1 MRKNNKMALRV
12 LSTATFLAMVAS
24 CTAPAFAGTYY
35 LENGDITVD
44 AKEDGNHITQ
54 GDLYQDHL
62 DEGKTI
68 ITDHED
74 ESDTSAVSNTVTINV
89 DDNATGDV
97 TIKDANIDTDGVTND
112 PKDHWSWSSSPDIMK
127 DGITVDTKKNAT
139 ANITLDNVTVNAK
152 NEEKGDIGGAGMK
165 VKGDG
170 TTSIELNGNNTLSA
184 GYNHAGLE
192 KDDVHGAGN
201 LIIKDDYNDDGTEK
215 SEEEKKNSPTGS
227 LTATGSGES
236 AGIGSCVGRDTSNI
250 EITGGKIHAQGDDGA
265 GIGSGDAGNL
275 TAKADNIKISGGD
288 ITAIGDNS
296 GAGIGSGFQGSS
308 ASIEITGGTIHA
320 TSDNGAGI
328 GGGETSENASITIT
342 GGYVDAKSNY
352 GGAGIGSGD
361 GSLGK
366 LTIDISG
373 DDTTV
378 IGTSGPT
385 WYPGAGIGTGNSAHH
400 DTVDIKIRGGKVEA
414 TGATGIGASGE
425 SRNAVTSVSISGGKV
440 TAIGNSGGAGIGTG
454 NDNYGDYDSHMTTD
468 ITITGGE
475 VTAIGDKGAAG
486 IGNGYHNNNSDT
498 NITITG
504 GTIKAVGGK
513 GAAAIGGGCDDP
525 YDADSVKATVKIDS
539 SNRALKITAIVQGDS
554 KGAIGNGTVDDDD
567 PFSAVDFDDITVD
580 SLGEEHGALVQ
591 FMNNYDAATGTGTL
605 YKAIHNKKYIE
616 ETYNNPDDD
625 HEWGNPK
632 IIKEAAPGVPGI
644 IRYTCVV
651 DGCGATHDVPYD
663 YKAPEEPG
671 NTPTTPDVKPDTPAA
686 PDAPVQDVTPGTADT
701 TPADG
706 TVLPGN
712 VQNPDVL
719 DAKPEDAP
727 VTPANAVNP
736 AVQNAKALPQTGS
749 NWLAVLGT
757 ALSGV
762 AMMAAGFFLDRKRG
776 ENR

>member
-74 ESDTSAVSNTVTINV
+74 KNDTSAVSNTVTINV

-97 TIKDANIDTDGVTND
+97 TIKDANIDNSCGRYDTEKN
-112 PKDHWSWSSSPDIMK
+112 
-127 DGITVDTKKNAT
+127 GITVDTKSENAK
-139 ANITLDNVTVNAK
+139 ANITLDNVTIK
-152 NEEKGDIGGAGMK
+152 PGEDGDGGNNYGGAGLE

-170 TTSIELNGNNTLSA
+170 TANIELNGDNTLN
-184 GYNHAGLE
+184 GGIYHAGVE
-192 KDDVHGAGN
+192 KDDTKGTGN

-227 LTATGSGES
+227 LTA
-236 AGIGSCVGRDTSNI
+236 N
-250 EITGGKIHAQGDDGA
+250 GGFDAA
-265 GIGSGDAGNL
+265 GIGSGDYDHTSNIEISGGKVVASGGYDAAGIGG
-275 TAKADNIKISGGD
+275 AKRGAAENIKISGGD
-288 ITAIGDNS
+288 ITASAGS
-296 GAGIGSGFQGSS
+296 GAGIGSGFDDDSHLYGGH
-308 ASIEITGGTIHA
+308 ANSIEITGGTIHA
-320 TSDNGAGI
+320 TSNTGAGI
-328 GGGETSENASITIT
+328 GGSEQSDYVDITISGGNITAESRSGAGIGT
-342 GGYVDAKSNY
+342 GDNAEEGATIRISGKDTVINATSKF
-352 GGAGIGSGD
+352 GAGIGSGYCDESDSQYTITIND
-361 GSLGK
+361 GTVNATGSTG
-366 LTIDISG
+366 IGIA
-373 DDTTV
+373 DDGTN
-378 IGTSGPT
+378 GTSANITINGGKIT
-385 WYPGAGIGTGNSAHH
+385 ATGTSHSAGIGNGWDSSAHE
-400 DTVDIKIRGGKVEA
+400 EA
-414 TGATGIGASGE
+414 IT
-425 SRNAVTSVSISGGKV
+425 N
-440 TAIGNSGGAGIGTG
+440 
-454 NDNYGDYDSHMTTD
+454 
-468 ITITGGE
+468 ITITGGDI
-475 VTAIGDKGAAG
+475 TAVGGEGAAG
-486 IGNGYHNNNSDT
+486 IGDGAGNYDNTVNV
-498 NITITG
+498 IITG
-504 GTIKAVGGK
+504 GTIKAVGGE
-513 GAAAIGGGCDDP
+513 GAAAIGGGVHE
-525 YDADSVKATVKIDS
+525 DADEDTTKTTVKIDS
-539 SNRALKITAIVQGDS
+539 SNRALKITAIVQGDGE
-554 KGAIGNGTVDDDD
+554 GAIGNGTLEDDD
-567 PFSAVDFDDITVD
+567 PFSGVDFDDITVD

-616 ETYNNPDDD
+616 ETYNNPNDD

-663 YKAPEEPG
+663 YKAPE
-671 NTPTTPDVKPDTPAA
+671 TPDTPSTPVT

-757 ALSGV
+757 ALSG
-762 AMMAAGFFLDRKRG
+762 AFLMAAGFFLDRKRG

>member
-1 MRKNNKMALRV
+1 MRKNNKTALRV

-24 CTAPAFAGTYY
+24 CTVPAFAGTYY
-35 LENGDITVD
+35 LEKGDITVD

-74 ESDTSAVSNTVTINV
+74 KNDTSAVSNTVTINV
-89 DDNATGDV
+89 DEGVTGDV
-97 TIKDANIDTDGVTND
+97 TIKDANIDN
-112 PKDHWSWSSSPDIMK
+112 SSASEYTAK
-127 DGITVDTKKNAT
+127 SGITVDTKGESSK
-139 ANITLDNVTVNAK
+139 ANITLDNVTIK
-152 NEEKGDIGGAGMK
+152 PGEDGDGGNNDGGAGLE
-165 VKGDG
+165 VKGNG
-170 TTSIELNGNNTLSA
+170 TANIELNGDNTLN
-184 GYNHAGLE
+184 GGIYHAGVE
-192 KDDVHGAGN
+192 KDDTKGTGN

-215 SEEEKKNSPTGS
+215 SEEEKKDSPTGS
-227 LTATGSGES
+227 LTANGGFDA
-236 AGIGSCVGRDTSNI
+236 AGIGSSDYDHTSNI
-250 EITGGKIHAQGDDGA
+250 EISGGKVVASGGYDAA
-265 GIGSGDAGNL
+265 GIGGSKRGA
-275 TAKADNIKISGGD
+275 AENIKISGGD
-288 ITAIGDNS
+288 ITASAGS
-296 GAGIGSGFQGSS
+296 GAGIGSGFDDDSHLYGGH
-308 ASIEITGGTIHA
+308 ANSIEITGGTIHA
-320 TSDNGAGI
+320 TSNTGAGI
-328 GGGETSENASITIT
+328 GGSEQSDYVDITISGGNITAESRLGAGIGT
-342 GGYVDAKSNY
+342 GDNAEESATIRISGKDTVINATSKS
-352 GGAGIGSGD
+352 GAGIGSGYCDDSDSQYTITIND
-361 GSLGK
+361 GTVNATGSTG
-366 LTIDISG
+366 IGIA
-373 DDTTV
+373 DD
-378 IGTSGPT
+378 GTSSTSANITINSGKIT
-385 WYPGAGIGTGNSAHH
+385 ATATSHSAGIGNGWDSSS
-400 DTVDIKIRGGKVEA
+400 E
-414 TGATGIGASGE
+414 E
-425 SRNAVTSVSISGGKV
+425 EAVT
-440 TAIGNSGGAGIGTG
+440 N
-454 NDNYGDYDSHMTTD
+454 
-468 ITITGGE
+468 ITITGGDI
-475 VTAIGDKGAAG
+475 TAVGGKGAAG
-486 IGNGYHNNNSDT
+486 IGDGAHNYDNTVNV
-498 NITITG
+498 IITG
-504 GTIKAVGGK
+504 GTIKAVGGE
-513 GAAAIGGGCDDP
+513 GAAAIGGGMADDVP
-525 YDADSVKATVKIDS
+525 SKTTVKIDS

-554 KGAIGNGTVDDDD
+554 KGAIGNGTVDSDD
-567 PFSAVDFDDITVD
+567 PFSGVDFDDITVD

-616 ETYNNPDDD
+616 ETYNNPNDD

-757 ALSGV
+757 ALSG
-762 AMMAAGFFLDRKRG
+762 AFLMAAGFFLDRKRG

>member
-1 MRKNNKMALRV
+1 MRKNNKTALRV

-24 CTAPAFAGTYY
+24 CTVPAFAGTYY
-35 LENGDITVD
+35 LEKGDITVN

-74 ESDTSAVSNTVTINV
+74 KNDTSAVSNTVTINV

-97 TIKDANIDTDGVTND
+97 TIKDANIDNSCGRYDTEKN
-112 PKDHWSWSSSPDIMK
+112 
-127 DGITVDTKKNAT
+127 GITVDTKSENAK
-139 ANITLDNVTVNAK
+139 ANITLDNVTIK
-152 NEEKGDIGGAGMK
+152 PGEDGDGGNNDGGAGLE
-165 VKGDG
+165 VKGNG
-170 TTSIELNGNNTLSA
+170 TANIELNGDNTLN
-184 GYNHAGLE
+184 GGIYHAGVE
-192 KDDVHGAGN
+192 KDDTKGTGN
-201 LIIKDDYNDDGTEK
+201 LIIKDDYNDNGTEK
-215 SEEEKKNSPTGS
+215 SEEEKKDSPTGS
-227 LTATGSGES
+227 LTANGGFDA
-236 AGIGSCVGRDTSNI
+236 AGIGSSDYDHTSNI
-250 EITGGKIHAQGDDGA
+250 EISGGKVVASGGYDAA
-265 GIGSGDAGNL
+265 GIGGSKRGA
-275 TAKADNIKISGGD
+275 AENIKISGGD
-288 ITAIGDNS
+288 ITASAGS
-296 GAGIGSGFQGSS
+296 GAGIGSGFDDDSHLYGGH
-308 ASIEITGGTIHA
+308 ANSIEITGGTIHA
-320 TSDNGAGI
+320 TSNTGAGI
-328 GGGETSENASITIT
+328 GGSEQSDYVDITISGGNITAESRLGAGIGT
-342 GGYVDAKSNY
+342 GDNAEESATIRISGKDTVINATSKS
-352 GGAGIGSGD
+352 GAGIGSGYCDDSDSQYTITIND
-361 GSLGK
+361 GTVNATGSTG
-366 LTIDISG
+366 IGIA
-373 DDTTV
+373 DD
-378 IGTSGPT
+378 GTSSTSANITINSGKIT
-385 WYPGAGIGTGNSAHH
+385 ATATSHSAGIGNGWDSSS
-400 DTVDIKIRGGKVEA
+400 E
-414 TGATGIGASGE
+414 E
-425 SRNAVTSVSISGGKV
+425 EAVT
-440 TAIGNSGGAGIGTG
+440 N
-454 NDNYGDYDSHMTTD
+454 
-468 ITITGGE
+468 ITITGGDI
-475 VTAIGDKGAAG
+475 TAVGGKGAAG
-486 IGNGYHNNNSDT
+486 IGDGAHNYDNTVNV
-498 NITITG
+498 IITG
-504 GTIKAVGGK
+504 GTIKAVGGE
-513 GAAAIGGGCDDP
+513 GAAAIGGGMADDVP
-525 YDADSVKATVKIDS
+525 SKTTVKIDS

-554 KGAIGNGTVDDDD
+554 KGAIGNGTVDSDD
-567 PFSAVDFDDITVD
+567 PFSGVDFDDITVD

-632 IIKEAAPGVPGI
+632 IIKKAAPGVPGI

-727 VTPANAVNP
+727 VTPA
-736 AVQNAKALPQTGS
+736 VQNAKALPQTGS

-757 ALSGV
+757 ALSG
-762 AMMAAGFFLDRKRG
+762 AFLMAAGFFLDRKRG

>member
-1 MRKNNKMALRV
+1 MRKNNKTALRV

-24 CTAPAFAGTYY
+24 CTVPAFAGTYY
-35 LENGDITVD
+35 LEKGDITVN

-74 ESDTSAVSNTVTINV
+74 KNDTSAVSNTVTINV
-89 DDNATGDV
+89 DEGVTGDV
-97 TIKDANIDTDGVTND
+97 TIKDANIDNSCGRYDTEKN
-112 PKDHWSWSSSPDIMK
+112 
-127 DGITVDTKKNAT
+127 GITVDTKSENAK
-139 ANITLDNVTVNAK
+139 ANITLDNVTIK
-152 NEEKGDIGGAGMK
+152 PGEDGDGGNNYGGAGLE

-170 TTSIELNGNNTLSA
+170 TANIELNGDNTLN
-184 GYNHAGLE
+184 GGIYHAGVE
-192 KDDVHGAGN
+192 KDDTKGTGN

-227 LTATGSGES
+227 LTA
-236 AGIGSCVGRDTSNI
+236 N
-250 EITGGKIHAQGDDGA
+250 GGFDAA
-265 GIGSGDAGNL
+265 GIGSGDYDHTSNIEISGGKVVASGGYDAAGIG
-275 TAKADNIKISGGD
+275 TGDNAEEGATIKISGKDTVINADGATGIGNGGYTTGD
-288 ITAIGDNS
+288 LIKIDIEDGTITASGTVGIGVSDGSDESSEINISGGIINATGSS
-296 GAGIGSGFQGSS
+296 GAGIGNEQWNNDATVKINIS
-308 ASIEITGGTIHA
+308 GGTITANGGTYHA
-320 TSDNGAGI
+320 
-328 GGGETSENASITIT
+328 
-342 GGYVDAKSNY
+342 YYY
-352 GGAGIGSGD
+352 GDLGSAGIGSGYRCD
-361 GSLGK
+361 AS
-366 LTIDISG
+366 S
-373 DDTTV
+373 
-378 IGTSGPT
+378 
-385 WYPGAGIGTGNSAHH
+385 
-400 DTVDIKIRGGKVEA
+400 VDI
-414 TGATGIGASGE
+414 
-425 SRNAVTSVSISGGKV
+425 N
-440 TAIGNSGGAGIGTG
+440 
-454 NDNYGDYDSHMTTD
+454 
-468 ITITGGE
+468 ITGGNI
-475 VTAIGDKGAAG
+475 TAI
-486 IGNGYHNNNSDT
+486 
-498 NITITG
+498 
-504 GTIKAVGGK
+504 GGK
-513 GAAAIGGGCDDP
+513 GAAAIGGGVRDESG
-525 YDADSVKATVKIDS
+525 DAPDVKVKIDS
-539 SNRALKITAIVQGDS
+539 SNRALKITAIVPGS
-554 KGAIGNGTVDDDD
+554 REGAIGEGALYEYGSDLTD
-567 PFSAVDFDDITVD
+567 AVDFDDITVD

-632 IIKEAAPGVPGI
+632 IIKKAAPGVPGI

-727 VTPANAVNP
+727 VAPANAVNP
-736 AVQNAKALPQTGS
+736 AVQSAKALPQTGS

-757 ALSGV
+757 ALSG
-762 AMMAAGFFLDRKRG
+762 AFLMAAGFFLDRKRG

>member
-1 MRKNNKMALRV
+1 MRKNNKTALRV

-24 CTAPAFAGTYY
+24 CTVPAFAGTYY
-35 LENGDITVD
+35 LEKGDITVN

-74 ESDTSAVSNTVTINV
+74 KNDTSAVSNTVTIKV
-89 DDNATGDV
+89 DEGVTGDV
-97 TIKDANIDTDGVTND
+97 TIKDANIDN
-112 PKDHWSWSSSPDIMK
+112 SSASEYTAK
-127 DGITVDTKKNAT
+127 SGITVDTKGESSK
-139 ANITLDNVTVNAK
+139 ANITLDNVTIK
-152 NEEKGDIGGAGMK
+152 PGEDGDGGNNDGGAGLE
-165 VKGDG
+165 VKGNG
-170 TTSIELNGNNTLSA
+170 TANIELNGDNTLN
-184 GYNHAGLE
+184 GGIYHAGVE
-192 KDDVHGAGN
+192 KDDTKGTGN

-215 SEEEKKNSPTGS
+215 SEEEKKDSPTGS
-227 LTATGSGES
+227 LTANGGFDA
-236 AGIGSCVGRDTSNI
+236 AGIGSSDYDHTSNI
-250 EITGGKIHAQGDDGA
+250 EISGGKVVASGGYDAA
-265 GIGSGDAGNL
+265 GIGGSKRGA
-275 TAKADNIKISGGD
+275 AENIKISGGD
-288 ITAIGDNS
+288 ITASAGS
-296 GAGIGSGFQGSS
+296 GAGIGSGFDDDSHLYGGH
-308 ASIEITGGTIHA
+308 ANSIEITGGTIHA
-320 TSDNGAGI
+320 TSNTGAGI
-328 GGGETSENASITIT
+328 GGSEQSDYVDITISGGNITAESRLGAGIGT
-342 GGYVDAKSNY
+342 GDNAEESATIRISGKDTVINATSKS
-352 GGAGIGSGD
+352 GAGIGSGYCDDSDSQYTITIND
-361 GSLGK
+361 GTVNATGSTG
-366 LTIDISG
+366 IGIA
-373 DDTTV
+373 DD
-378 IGTSGPT
+378 GTSSTSANITINSGKIT
-385 WYPGAGIGTGNSAHH
+385 ATATSHSAGIGNGWDSSS
-400 DTVDIKIRGGKVEA
+400 E
-414 TGATGIGASGE
+414 E
-425 SRNAVTSVSISGGKV
+425 EAVT
-440 TAIGNSGGAGIGTG
+440 N
-454 NDNYGDYDSHMTTD
+454 
-468 ITITGGE
+468 ITITGGDI
-475 VTAIGDKGAAG
+475 TAVGGKGAAG
-486 IGNGYHNNNSDT
+486 IGDGAHNYDNTVNV
-498 NITITG
+498 IITG
-504 GTIKAVGGK
+504 GTIKAVGGE
-513 GAAAIGGGCDDP
+513 GAAAIGGGMADDVP
-525 YDADSVKATVKIDS
+525 SKTTVKIDS

-554 KGAIGNGTVDDDD
+554 KGAIGNGTVDSDD
-567 PFSAVDFDDITVD
+567 PFSGVDFDDITVD

-632 IIKEAAPGVPGI
+632 IIKKAAPGVPGI

-712 VQNPDVL
+712 VQSPDVL

-757 ALSGV
+757 ALSG
-762 AMMAAGFFLDRKRG
+762 AFLMAAGFFLDRKRG

>member
-1 MRKNNKMALRV
+1 MRKNNKTALRV

-24 CTAPAFAGTYY
+24 CTVPAFAGTYY
-35 LENGDITVD
+35 LEKGDITVN

-74 ESDTSAVSNTVTINV
+74 KNDTSAVSNTVTIKV
-89 DDNATGDV
+89 DEGVTGDV
-97 TIKDANIDTDGVTND
+97 TIKDANIDN
-112 PKDHWSWSSSPDIMK
+112 SSASEYTAK
-127 DGITVDTKKNAT
+127 SGITVDTKGESSK
-139 ANITLDNVTVNAK
+139 ANITLDNVTIK
-152 NEEKGDIGGAGMK
+152 PGEDGDGGNNDGGAGLE
-165 VKGDG
+165 VKGNG
-170 TTSIELNGNNTLSA
+170 TANIELNGDNTLN
-184 GYNHAGLE
+184 GGIYHAGVE
-192 KDDVHGAGN
+192 KDDTKGTGN

-215 SEEEKKNSPTGS
+215 SEEEKKDSPTGS
-227 LTATGSGES
+227 LTANGGFDA
-236 AGIGSCVGRDTSNI
+236 AGIGSSDYDHTSNI
-250 EITGGKIHAQGDDGA
+250 EISGGKVVASGGYDAA
-265 GIGSGDAGNL
+265 GIGGSKRGA
-275 TAKADNIKISGGD
+275 AENIKISGGD
-288 ITAIGDNS
+288 ITASAGS
-296 GAGIGSGFQGSS
+296 GAGIGSGFDDDSHLYGGH
-308 ASIEITGGTIHA
+308 ANSIEITGGTIHA
-320 TSDNGAGI
+320 TSNTGAGI
-328 GGGETSENASITIT
+328 GGSEQSDYVDITISGGNITAESRLGAGIGT
-342 GGYVDAKSNY
+342 GDNAEESATIRISGKDTVINATSKS
-352 GGAGIGSGD
+352 GAGIGSGYCDDSDSQYTITIND
-361 GSLGK
+361 GTVNATGSTG
-366 LTIDISG
+366 IGIA
-373 DDTTV
+373 DD
-378 IGTSGPT
+378 GTSSTSANITINSGKIT
-385 WYPGAGIGTGNSAHH
+385 ATATSHSAGIGNGWDSSS
-400 DTVDIKIRGGKVEA
+400 E
-414 TGATGIGASGE
+414 E
-425 SRNAVTSVSISGGKV
+425 EAVT
-440 TAIGNSGGAGIGTG
+440 N
-454 NDNYGDYDSHMTTD
+454 
-468 ITITGGE
+468 ITITGGDI
-475 VTAIGDKGAAG
+475 TAVGGKGAAG
-486 IGNGYHNNNSDT
+486 IGDGAHNYDNTVNV
-498 NITITG
+498 IITG
-504 GTIKAVGGK
+504 GTIKAVGGE
-513 GAAAIGGGCDDP
+513 GAAAIGGGMADDVP
-525 YDADSVKATVKIDS
+525 SKTTVKIDS

-554 KGAIGNGTVDDDD
+554 KGAIGNGTVDSDD
-567 PFSAVDFDDITVD
+567 PFSGVDFDDITVD

-632 IIKEAAPGVPGI
+632 IIKKAAPGVPGI

-757 ALSGV
+757 ALSG
-762 AMMAAGFFLDRKRG
+762 AFLMAAGFFLDRKRG